1 MKRIISL
8 TAIVLCLGSCSLTR
22 KIPMEAEYNVEWQGK
37 RYSEIVMHFGAPD
50 RVEYDGMNGQILVY
64 ENFTTVT
71 TTDVDTHFGRFDPD
85 YTTKVRTDK
94 DYIHFFLDENDI
106 CYLVKSNEKRTDPKA
121 EKRSKVLFWTHT
133 GILGALTLLIPII
146 MAG

>member
-22 KIPMEAEYNVEWQGK
+22 TIPMEAEYNVEWQGK

-64 ENFTTVT
+64 ENFTAVT

-85 YTTKVRTDK
+85 YTTYAT
-94 DYIHFFLDENDI
+94 
-106 CYLVKSNEKRTDPKA
+106 S
-121 EKRSKVLFWTHT
+121 
-133 GILGALTLLIPII
+133 
-146 MAG
+146 

>member
-1 MKRIISL
+1 
-8 TAIVLCLGSCSLTR
+8 
-22 KIPMEAEYNVEWQGK
+22 MEAEYNVEWQGK

-64 ENFTTVT
+64 EKYTTVT

-106 CYLVKSNEKRTDPKA
+106 CYLVKSNEKRTDRA
-121 EKRSKVLFWTHT
+121 HT
-133 GILGALTLLIPII
+133 L
-146 MAG
+146 

>member
-1 MKRIISL
+1 
-8 TAIVLCLGSCSLTR
+8 
-22 KIPMEAEYNVEWQGK
+22 
-37 RYSEIVMHFGAPD
+37 MHFGAPD

-94 DYIHFFLDENDI
+94 DYIHFFLDEKDI

-121 EKRSKVLFWTHT
+121 ENRSKVLFWTQT
-133 GILGALTLLIPII
+133 GILGALALLIPII